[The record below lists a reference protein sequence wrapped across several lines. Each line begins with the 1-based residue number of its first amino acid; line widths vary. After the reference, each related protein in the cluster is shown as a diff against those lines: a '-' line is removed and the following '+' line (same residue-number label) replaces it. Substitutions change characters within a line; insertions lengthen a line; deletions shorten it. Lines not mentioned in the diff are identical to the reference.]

1 MDEQQEMKLQVKFL
15 NLIKRKIGPENSAVY
30 ELSELLGVSIDS
42 IYRRM
47 RGETDL
53 SFEEIMLLTRKYSVS
68 MDMLGDSAPGM
79 VAFHYSMLDNPDHF
93 RRHWIAM
100 LNDLQQIRASVR
112 GEVIY
117 AAIDIPIFHHFRYP
131 ALMNFKLFYWQRE
144 VISDPALKDQKFSEE
159 LVDPAIQQVA
169 SGIYEAYSRIP
180 SSEIWTEETLNS
192 TVKQIRFYYDSGL
205 FASREDAI
213 RVTNELISEFDY
225 LEKQIEHGNK
235 ADLLASEP
243 QREGNFSFYVSD
255 IEIGSNTVLT
265 RRDGGDSIYMGFQ
278 TFNTIITT
286 NSRFCS
292 DTELWLK
299 NLIRKSNL
307 ISGVSAKQ
315 RYQFFQSQRNK
326 VNRLREY
333 ILREG

>member
-1 MDEQQEMKLQVKFL
+1 MEETSDGKLQIKFL
-15 NLIKRKIGPENSAVY
+15 NLIRKKIGPESSFVY
-30 ELSELLGVSIDS
+30 ELSDLLGVSNDS
-42 IYRRM
+42 VYRRM

-53 SFEEIMLLTRKYSVS
+53 SFEEIMLLSRKYGIS
-68 MDMLGDSAPGM
+68 MDMLGESAPGM
-79 VAFHYSMLDNPDHF
+79 VAFHYSMLDHPDHF
-93 RRHWIAM
+93 RRHWMAM
-100 LNDLQQIRASVR
+100 LNDLRQISASAR

-144 VISDPALKDQKFSEE
+144 VISDPALKDKKFSET
-159 LVDPAIQQVA
+159 LIDPAIQEIA

-192 TVKQIRFYYDSGL
+192 TVKQIRFYHDSGL

-213 RVTNELISEFDY
+213 RVTEDLISEFDY

-243 QREGNFSFYVSD
+243 QKVGNFSFYVSD

-265 RRDGGDSIYMGFQ
+265 RRDEGDSIYMGFQ

-286 NSRFCS
+286 NSRFCA

-326 VNRLREY
+326 VNRLRDY
-333 ILREG
+333 ILREE